1 MTDQARPDMERL
13 DEAAARRLIERATE
27 LDARMKSQSTV
38 ADLREAARGA
48 GISDEAFQWAL
59 SEVREGQH
67 PDTRALQDISRQH
80 RRMKRAIA
88 IGVTLVVGGTLALF
102 ALGRSVAPVRPPVEE
117 RIVAPAAPA
126 AEAAPASP
134 TRATTKRRGPAPTK
148 TVR

>member
-1 MTDQARPDMERL
+1 MADQAKLDSERL

-67 PDTRALQDISRQH
+67 PDTRELREISRQH
-80 RRMKRAIA
+80 RRMKGAVAIA
-88 IGVTLVVGGTLALF
+88 ATVLVASMLAMF
-102 ALGRSVAPVRPPVEE
+102 AMRRVVP
-117 RIVAPAAPA
+117 PAAPA
-126 AEAAPASP
+126 AAAEAVPTAPPVEP
-134 TRATTKRRGPAPTK
+134 TPTPRPTTKRVVPSRP
-148 TVR
+148 R